1 MRMAFDFLSTV
12 VTLRKAAGV
21 EGAGPHEDR
30 PLAIDVEHC
39 YRRYGAMVYR
49 RCHALLRDE
58 QLAEDV
64 MQDVF
69 VKLFTHEETLEDQG
83 LSSLLYRIATRE
95 SLNRLRSRRRRP
107 EAPLDPIVEQL
118 AGLEDDE
125 GRSSAKQLLDR
136 LFGVE
141 QESSRVIA
149 LMHLHDGFTLEQVA
163 EHTGMSVSGVRKRLR
178 GMAARLSEL
187 SGGVP

>member
-1 MRMAFDFLSTV
+1 M
-12 VTLRKAAGV
+12 
-21 EGAGPHEDR
+21 
-30 PLAIDVEHC
+30 AIDIDHC

-49 RCHALLRDE
+49 RCKGLVRDS

-69 VKLFTHEETLEDQG
+69 VKLCTHEERLEDHG

-95 SLNRLRSRRRRP
+95 SLNAIRSKKRRRD
-107 EAPLDPIVEQL
+107 AGVDPLLEQL
-118 AGLEDDE
+118 ASVEDDE
-125 GRSSAKQLLDR
+125 AQTSARQLLGR
-136 LFGVE
+136 LFGSE

-149 LMHLHDGFTLEQVA
+149 VLHLHDGLTLEQVA

-178 GMAARLSEL
+178 TIGERLEVL
-187 SGGVP
+187 SGGQP

>member
-1 MRMAFDFLSTV
+1 LGP
-12 VTLRKAAGV
+12 AAV
-21 EGAGPHEDR
+21 FEGRNPDGDER
-30 PLAIDVEHC
+30 LAIDVDHC

-49 RCHALLRDE
+49 RCKALLGDT

-69 VKLFTHEETLEDQG
+69 VKLCTHEETLQDQG

-95 SLNRLRSRRRRP
+95 SLNAIRSKKRRRDSRDTRV
-107 EAPLDPIVEQL
+107 APVLEQV
-118 AGLEDDE
+118 ASLEDDE
-125 GRSSAKQLLDR
+125 GRTVARQVLGR
-136 LFGVE
+136 LFGAE

-149 LMHLHDGFTLEQVA
+149 VLHLHDGLTLEQVA

-178 GMAARLSEL
+178 SIGQKLERLVE
-187 SGGVP
+187 VQP

>member
-1 MRMAFDFLSTV
+1 M
-12 VTLRKAAGV
+12 
-21 EGAGPHEDR
+21 
-30 PLAIDVEHC
+30 AIDIDHC

-49 RCHALLRDE
+49 RCFSLLRDQ

-69 VKLFTHEETLEDQG
+69 VKLCTHEDRLEDQG

-95 SLNRLRSRRRRP
+95 SLNAIRSKKRRRD
-107 EAPLDPIVEQL
+107 APLDPLVEQV
-118 AGLEDDE
+118 AGFSDDE
-125 GRSSAKQLLDR
+125 GRTTARQLLDR
-136 LFGVE
+136 LFGAE

-149 LMHLHDGFTLEQVA
+149 VLHLHDGLTLEQVA

-178 GMAARLSEL
+178 TMGGRLEQLAEGS
-187 SGGVP
+187 P